1 MVVTLLVF
9 LLVLSVLV
17 YVHEFGHYF
26 AARRNGVKVHEFA
39 FGFRP
44 RLWAKKI
51 GDTEYAINAVPL
63 GGYVRLHGEQ
73 VAETGPDSF
82 RSKSLWQRFQI
93 LVAGA
98 FMNLLLAWV
107 VMSGLFMTGFD
118 PLMPGIAA
126 NPFVGSTQE
135 VTVVRVLPNTPA
147 QAAGLQEGDVIKSV
161 NNQVVATDQEFVA
174 LVAGEKGKEV
184 TLVFV
189 RAGQEQAAKLT
200 ARANPPAGEGALGVA
215 IRSSG
220 EVRSSVVAAPAAALY
235 ETGRIIGLSA
245 KGVVDFGKN
254 LVIRGR
260 VSEDVTGLIG
270 IGALTGVTRRLG
282 LEYLLQLVAVVSIG
296 LGVINLFPIL
306 PLDGG
311 HIAALGYEKVAG
323 RPLSERQL
331 SGLAAAGLAIVFVL
345 FIIVTYKDIVRFDV
359 VNRIF

>member
-1 MVVTLLVF
+1 MFVTLLVF

-26 AARRNGVKVHEFA
+26 VARRNGVRVHEFA

-44 RLWAKKI
+44 RLFAKKI
-51 GDTEYAINAVPL
+51 GQTEYAINAVPL

-73 VAETGPDSF
+73 PEETGPDSF
-82 RSKSLWQRFQI
+82 RSKTIFQRFQI

-98 FMNLLLAWV
+98 LMNLLLAWLV
-107 VMSGLFMTGFD
+107 LCGLFISGFD

-126 NPFVGSTQE
+126 NPFISSTQQ
-135 VTVVRVLPNTPA
+135 VNVVRALPNTPA
-147 QAAGLQEGDVIKSV
+147 AAAGLREGDIIRSV
-161 NNQVVATDQEFVA
+161 NGRLVATDQEFVA
-174 LVAGEKGKEV
+174 LVSNQKGKEV
-184 TLVFV
+184 TLVIN
-189 RAGQEQAAKLT
+189 RAGIDQSLTLT
-200 ARANPPAGEGALGVA
+200 ARQNPPAGEGALGVA

-220 EVRSSVVAAPAAALY
+220 EVRSSVIAAPVAALY

-245 KGVVDFGKN
+245 KGVIDFGKN
-254 LVIRGR
+254 LLVRGK

-282 LEYLLQLVAVVSIG
+282 VEYLLQLVAVVSIG

-311 HIAALGYEKVAG
+311 HIAALCYEKLAG
-323 RPLSERQL
+323 RPLNERQL
-331 SGLAAAGLAIVFVL
+331 GGLAAAGLALVFAL
-345 FIIVTYKDIVRFDV
+345 FVIVTYKDIVRFQV
-359 VNRIF
+359 LERLF

>member
-1 MVVTLLVF
+1 MFVTLLVF
-9 LLVLSVLV
+9 LLILSVLV
-17 YVHEFGHYF
+17 YVHELGHYL
-26 AARRNGVKVHEFA
+26 AARRNGVRVHEFA

-51 GDTEYAINAVPL
+51 GDTEYAVNAVPL

-73 VAETGPDSF
+73 ATETGADSF
-82 RSKSLWQRFQI
+82 RTKTIFQRFQI
-93 LVAGA
+93 LFAGA
-98 FMNLLLAWV
+98 LMNLVLAWV
-107 VMSGLFMTGFD
+107 VLTGLFMTGFD

-126 NPFVGSTQE
+126 NPFITSTQQ
-135 VTVVRVLPNTPA
+135 VSIVRVVPNSPA
-147 QAAGLQEGDVIKSV
+147 ATAGLQENDTIKSV
-161 NNQVVATDQEFVA
+161 DGRPVATDQEFVA
-174 LVAGEKGKEV
+174 LVSAKKGQDV
-184 TLVFV
+184 ALLFI
-189 RAGQEQAAKLT
+189 RAGQEQSVTLA

-220 EVRSSVVAAPAAALY
+220 EVQSSVVAAPAAALY

-270 IGALTGVTRRLG
+270 VGALTGVTRRLG
-282 LEYLLQLVAVVSIG
+282 VEYVLQLVAVVSIG

-323 RPLSERQL
+323 RPLTERQL
-331 SGLAAAGLAIVFVL
+331 GGFAAVGLAIVFAL
-345 FIIVTYKDIVRFDV
+345 FIIVTYKDIVRFQV
-359 VNRIF
+359 LERLF

>member
-1 MVVTLLVF
+1 MFVTLLVF
-9 LLVLSVLV
+9 LLILSVLV

-26 AARRNGVKVHEFA
+26 VARRNGVRVHEFA

-44 RLWAKKI
+44 RLFAKKI
-51 GDTEYAINAVPL
+51 GQTEYAVNAIPL

-73 VAETGPDSF
+73 VDETGPDSF
-82 RSKSLWQRFQI
+82 RSKTAFQRFQI

-98 FMNLLLAWV
+98 KMNLALAWLV
-107 VMSGLFMTGFD
+107 LTGLFMAGFD
-118 PLMPGIAA
+118 PLMPGIAS
-126 NPFVGSTQE
+126 NPFIASTQQ
-135 VTVVRVLPNTPA
+135 VSVVRTLPNSPA
-147 QAAGLQEGDVIKSV
+147 AEAGLAEGDVIKMV
-161 NNQVVATDQEFVA
+161 NNQTVATDQEFVA
-174 LVAGEKGKEV
+174 LVAREKGKSV
-184 TLVFV
+184 TLVV
-189 RAGQEQAAKLT
+189 TRSGVEQTVTLS

-220 EVRSSVVAAPAAALY
+220 EVRSTVIAAPAAAIY

-254 LVIRGR
+254 LLIRGK

-282 LEYLLQLVAVVSIG
+282 VEYLLQLVAVVSIG

-311 HIAALGYEKVAG
+311 HIAALGYEKLAG

-331 SGLAAAGLAIVFVL
+331 GALAGVGLALVFAL
-345 FIIVTYKDIVRFDV
+345 FVIVTYKDIVRFQV
-359 VNRIF
+359 FERIF

>member
-1 MVVTLLVF
+1 MLVTLIVF

-26 AARRNGVKVHEFA
+26 AARRNGVRVHEFA

-44 RLWAKKI
+44 RLWSKKV
-51 GDTEYAINAVPL
+51 GDTEFAVNAIPL

-73 VAETGPDSF
+73 PEELGADSF
-82 RSKSLWQRFQI
+82 RTKTIFQRFQI

-98 FMNLLLAWV
+98 AMNLVLAWV
-107 VMSGLFMTGFD
+107 VLSGLFMTGFD
-118 PLMPGIAA
+118 PLMPGIAG
-126 NPFVGSTQE
+126 NPFIASTQQ
-135 VTVVRVLPNTPA
+135 VSVVRVVNDSPA
-147 QAAGLQEGDVIKSV
+147 AAVLAEGDIIKQV
-161 NNQVVATDQEFVA
+161 NGRTVATDQEFVA
-174 LVAGEKGKEV
+174 LVSKERGK
-184 TLVFV
+184 LVRLLV
-189 RAGQEQAAKLT
+189 ERSGAERTVELL
-200 ARANPPAGEGALGVA
+200 ARENPPAGEGALGVA

-220 EVRSSVVAAPAAALY
+220 EVRSSIIAAPAAALY

-254 LVIRGR
+254 LVLRGK

-311 HIAALGYEKVAG
+311 HIAALAYEKVRG
-323 RPLSERQL
+323 RPLTERQMGGFATV
-331 SGLAAAGLAIVFVL
+331 GLALVFAL
-345 FIIVTYKDIVRFDV
+345 FIIVTYKDLVRFQV
-359 VNRIF
+359 FERLFS

>member
-1 MVVTLLVF
+1 MFTTLLVF

-26 AARRNGVKVHEFA
+26 AARRNGVRVHEFA

-44 RLWAKKI
+44 RLFARKV
-51 GDTEYAINAVPL
+51 GDTEFAVNAIPL

-73 VAETGPDSF
+73 PTEIGADSF
-82 RSKSLWQRFQI
+82 RSKSIFQRFQI

-98 FMNLLLAWV
+98 SMNLILAWV
-107 VMSGLFMTGFD
+107 VLSGLFMTGFD
-118 PLMPGIAA
+118 PLMPGIAS
-126 NPFVGSTQE
+126 NPFISSTQQ
-135 VTVVRVLPNTPA
+135 VSVVRSLPNSP
-147 QAAGLQEGDVIKSV
+147 AAGADLIEGDRIKQV
-161 NNQVVATDQEFVA
+161 NDKAVATDQEFVA
-174 LVAGEKGKEV
+174 LVSKEKGKV
-184 TLVFV
+184 V
-189 RAGQEQAAKLT
+189 RLLIERDGVERTVEIL
-200 ARANPPAGEGALGVA
+200 ARANPPVGEGALGVA

-220 EVRSSVVAAPAAALY
+220 EVRSSIVAAPAAALY

-254 LVIRGR
+254 LIIRGK

-311 HIAALGYEKVAG
+311 HIAALLYEKVRG
-323 RPLSERQL
+323 RPLTERQL
-331 SGLAAAGLAIVFVL
+331 GGFATVGLALVFAL
-345 FIIVTYKDIVRFDV
+345 FIIVTYKDLVRFQV
-359 VNRIF
+359 FERLF

>member
-1 MVVTLLVF
+1 MLTTLLVF

-26 AARRNGVKVHEFA
+26 AARRNGVRVHEFA

-44 RLWAKKI
+44 RLFARKV
-51 GDTEYAINAVPL
+51 GHTEFAVNAIPL

-73 VAETGPDSF
+73 PTETGADSF
-82 RSKSLWQRFQI
+82 RSKSIFQRFQI

-98 FMNLLLAWV
+98 LMNLILAWV
-107 VMSGLFMTGFD
+107 VLSGLFMTGFD
-118 PLMPGIAA
+118 PLMPGIAS
-126 NPFVGSTQE
+126 NPFISSTQQ
-135 VTVVRVLPNTPA
+135 VSVVRSLPNSP
-147 QAAGLQEGDVIKSV
+147 AAGADLIEGDQIKQV
-161 NNQVVATDQEFVA
+161 NGQAVATDQEFVA
-174 LVAGEKGKEV
+174 LVSKEKGKV
-184 TLVFV
+184 V
-189 RAGQEQAAKLT
+189 RLLIERDGVERTVELL
-200 ARANPPAGEGALGVA
+200 ARANPPTGEGALGVA

-220 EVRSSVVAAPAAALY
+220 EVRSTIVAAPAAALY

-254 LVIRGR
+254 LIMRGK

-311 HIAALGYEKVAG
+311 HIAALLYEKVRG
-323 RPLSERQL
+323 RPLTERQL
-331 SGLAAAGLAIVFVL
+331 GGFATVGLALVFAL
-345 FIIVTYKDIVRFDV
+345 FIIVTYKDLVRFQV
-359 VNRIF
+359 FERLF